1 MTRRVRWLA
10 LATIAASLTGCGGD
24 AADRAAETPDA
35 QEEAATGAAP
45 AAAPEEAATEAA
57 EAAPATAP
65 ESTGG
70 TVNILMNPQDP
81 QLNREA
87 PQTFR
92 VRFTTSKGAVVL
104 ELHRDWSPRGVDRF
118 YNLVEAGFYDG
129 VRFFRVIDGFMAQF
143 GINGDPR
150 IQSRWANANIQ
161 DEPVVEGN
169 TRGRITYA
177 KSALPNS
184 RSTQLFINF
193 ADNSP
198 LDGQGFAAIGEVVEG
213 MDVVDRLYSGYGEG
227 APRGGGPDQQLI
239 QQRGNEYLT
248 SDFPDLDYI
257 ERAEVI
263 G

>member
-1 MTRRVRWLA
+1 MTRRVRWMA
-10 LATIAASLTGCGGD
+10 LAAIAAGLAGCGGD
-24 AADRAAETPDA
+24 AADRAADTPEETA
-35 QEEAATGAAP
+35 TEATPP
-45 AAAPEEAATEAA
+45 AAAPEESPTEAA
-57 EAAPATAP
+57 EAAPAAAP

-92 VRFTTSKGAVVL
+92 VRLTTSKGPVVL

-129 VRFFRVIDGFMAQF
+129 VRFFRVLDGFMAQF

-150 IQSRWANANIQ
+150 IQARWANANIQ

-177 KSALPNS
+177 KSARPNS

-193 ADNSP
+193 EDNSP
-198 LDGQGFAAIGEVVEG
+198 LDAQGFAAIGEVVEG

-227 APRGGGPDQQLI
+227 PPRGAGPNQGLI
-239 QQRGNEYLT
+239 QQRGNEYLN

-257 ERAEVI
+257 EKAEVI